1 MESNIN
7 SVRNLLVSA
16 VNKSKTDLVSILNK
30 TGIPTSIHDTKAK
43 VQENIIKGIAISN
56 KFKNKLVRFLSEN
69 HVTDIKNAVLGGKK
83 MNFASQPMY
92 MYSLTIDDSSP
103 SQLGDPFLGSRF
115 SSNPQ
120 YDNTFG
126 NEASVQ
132 SYSKPEVIYKS
143 LGFVNADGSTNK
155 GGVLDWLNKALGIY
169 GEYVKNEGKDEA
181 EKLAALQAELEV
193 EKKNKK
199 KSWIVP
205 TLLTAIVVGTLVYLY
220 AKKQK

>member
-7 SVRNLLVSA
+7 SVRNLLVNV
-16 VNKSKTDLVSILNK
+16 VNKSKTELVDILNK

-56 KFKNKLVRFLSEN
+56 KFKNKLIKFLSDN
-69 HVTDIKNAVLGGKK
+69 HVTDIKNSVLGGKK

-103 SQLGDPFLGSRF
+103 SHLGDPFLGSRF

-120 YDNTFG
+120 FDSTFG
-126 NEASVQ
+126 SDAAIQ
-132 SYSKPEVIYKS
+132 SYTQPEVVKA
-143 LGFVNADGSTNK
+143 LGFVNADGSTDK
-155 GGVLDWLNKALGIY
+155 EGILDWLNTALGIY
-169 GEYVKNEGKDEA
+169 GEYVKKEGQNES
-181 EKLAALQAELEV
+181 EKLAALQAELDL
-193 EKKNKK
+193 EKKNKG

-205 TLLTAIVVGTLVYLY
+205 TVLTAIVVGTLVYLY

>member
-7 SVRNLLVSA
+7 SVRNLLVSV
-16 VNKSKTDLVSILNK
+16 VNKSKTELVDILNK

-43 VQENIIKGIAISN
+43 VQENVIKGIAISN

-115 SSNPQ
+115 SSNPE
-120 YDNTFG
+120 YNSTFG
-126 NEASVQ
+126 NASSVQ
-132 SYSKPEVIYKS
+132 SYSQPEVVKA
-143 LGFVNADGSTNK
+143 LGFINADGSTNK
-155 GGVLDWLNKALGIY
+155 EGVLDWLNKALGIY
-169 GEYVKNEGKDEA
+169 GEYVKIEGKDEA
-181 EKLAALQAELEV
+181 EKLAALQAELDL

-205 TLLTAIVVGTLVYLY
+205 TLLTAVIVGTLVYLY

>member
-1 MESNIN
+1 MENNIS
-7 SVRNLLVSA
+7 SVRNLLVSV
-16 VNKSKTDLVSILNK
+16 VNKSKTELVDILNK

-43 VQENIIKGIAISN
+43 VQANIIKGIAISN

-132 SYSKPEVIYKS
+132 SYSQPEVIKA

-155 GGVLDWLNKALGIY
+155 EGVLDWLNKALGIY
-169 GEYVKNEGKDEA
+169 GEYVKIEGKDEA